1 MLHCM
6 QITLA
11 CVGSAPAA
19 RDPFESL
26 VGTYMDRCSGFARC
40 AVRYFANEASALAW
54 IGRQSG
60 RTQPVVAL
68 LDSRGHTMT
77 SEAFAA
83 WIGERRDRGVQH
95 LIFAIG
101 PASGWSEEARGR
113 AQLQLS
119 LGSMTLAHALA
130 RLVLAEQI
138 YRAVT
143 ILTGHPYH
151 AGH

>member
-1 MLHCM
+1 M

-11 CVGSAPAA
+11 CVGLRPPAK
-19 RDPFESL
+19 DPFESL
-26 VGTYMDRCSGFARC
+26 AGAYIDRCSGFARC
-40 AVRYFANEASALAW
+40 AIQYFPDEASLLAW
-54 IGRQSG
+54 IGRQTG
-60 RTQPVVAL
+60 RTQPVATL
-68 LDSRGHTMT
+68 LDSRGRTMT

-83 WIGERRDRGVQH
+83 WIGGHRDRGIQH

-113 AQLQLS
+113 AQLLLS